1 MLKLLERT
9 YIAVFRRYPMLFRMA
24 LVVVLAEVMFAVVNN
39 YALSFYVLRD
49 LGLPGRVLGIVIS
62 TFLITEMLLKFP
74 AGHLSDRYGRRHFA
88 TLGLAVCVGTPLAVC
103 GLPTAALALSPALLY
118 AVLLPL
124 RVVDGA
130 GSAAVWPPLFA
141 SVPDH
146 VPREERG
153 IAMSVMNTAYIVG
166 LGLGPALAGMAMKV
180 VRVAGHPHWAG
191 KAPFALAAVFA
202 LAGAAV
208 AWTLPA
214 QRTHEEDEE
223 GGSSSA
229 LPPLRVIGVVIAVTF
244 SNMFAI
250 ATLGPYLAPYLSQ
263 IGHIDPSDVGLLMLL
278 LVLPAAALGMPIGH
292 LTDRW
297 EKRRVVQAS
306 LCVTALGLWI
316 VPLAPSLLLMGLSSL
331 LVLFGFMF
339 GLPAWLA
346 LIADLAP
353 QGGSGKVMGMMA
365 TAQGAGAALGPYVG
379 GMMWDR
385 DPSHQHLFFLA
396 AGMLTVSSFIALA
409 FIRRPPTAARPV
421 EAETPAR
428 SRRN

>member
-9 YIAVFRRYPMLFRMA
+9 YISVFRRYPMLLRMA

-39 YALSFYVLRD
+39 YALSFYVLGN
-49 LGLPGRVLGIVIS
+49 LGLPGRVLGTVIS

-103 GLPTAALALSPALLY
+103 GLPTAALALSPVLLY

-146 VPREERG
+146 VPREQRG

-166 LGLGPALAGMAMKV
+166 LGLGPALAGLSMKAA
-180 VRVAGHPHWAG
+180 RVAGHPDWAG
-191 KAPFALAAVFA
+191 KAPFALAAAFA
-202 LAGAAV
+202 IAGAAV
-208 AWTLPA
+208 AWTLPG
-214 QRTHEEDEE
+214 QRTHQEDE
-223 GGSSSA
+223 GGGNGSA

-250 ATLGPYLAPYLSQ
+250 ATLAPYLAPYLSQ

-353 QGGSGKVMGMMA
+353 QGGSGKVMGIMA

-385 DPSHQHLFFLA
+385 DPSHHHLFFLA
-396 AGMLTVSSFIALA
+396 AAVLTVSSLIALI
-409 FIRRPPTAARPV
+409 FIGRQTAGPRPA

-428 SRRN
+428 SRVN